1 MASPM
6 EYGLGMEKPMCLE
19 EFRHYHE
26 TDKQWMSRR
35 EFLTRHVHLYPGR
48 KMDQLIALSVV
59 WSNVVFIGNRYG
71 EQLTQK
77 VHQMAEGIDVGEM
90 PSFELVPGAK
100 AAKRPSSSEGDVQPS
115 KKKFGPR
122 PRFEPVHFVVS
133 TVEEDKVFQ
142 KTRETNE
149 NLDRQKQRDD
159 IHPSDVESQSFAV
172 CVTASDHSDAEENTE
187 VELGGHPYI
196 YDSNDT
202 NEQNKNESGNY
213 MTKLE
218 QDYSAKFESH
228 HSSLGKDFRS
238 NVLNS
243 WKTVSQQGRK
253 GIGFVKPLKKTGRTG
268 NEKRSGA
275 NYFMARAVHS
285 LDKSGFIGQ
294 LSAIVKQKLVN
305 PKMASDSKHINFT
318 HALTQ
323 SIQACKTNP
332 EYIYVPIKD
341 LPPGSVPKHKKVPPD
356 GYACE
361 VRCQDVYLATGY
373 SWSKIGARDRA
384 AELAIQLLQK
394 PMVDVATVQR
404 KCGRG
409 YRDDVVACSSDT
421 CMNDFPP
428 ALKQDDNSVN
438 DSGPSSQQFSEASK
452 GTSSRPWSQ
461 FILTENACDAIG
473 ILNNSATFNKMTVD
487 YKYETMPNNMWRCCV
502 YVQDHFI
509 ADGYGNKKN
518 SKHAAAESAVKV
530 LKAMHPN
537 SQRTISAT
545 NQGVSVTR
553 ELKDI
558 VVYEN
563 ASNPVCTLNDT
574 AQFNK
579 VNIEYV
585 FERAPGLN
593 WKCKVLI
600 QQQFVAEAVGIK
612 KTVKHDAAEAAVN
625 VLKRTQPV
633 VVNNLKK
640 GPVEDAISRN
650 RIRGL
655 SNDEAYKQHIKE
667 DNIGNQLL
675 RKMGWTGGGLGK
687 GGEGIAEPIS
697 VKEQFS
703 REGLGLATTN
713 QKITKRDIEQMIRN
727 YAGSCNQ
734 DDLTFSRELT
744 NEERKY
750 IHQIS
755 QKYGLKSKSHGQG
768 TERFL
773 VVSRK
778 RSRQDLLYQLKQE
791 GQVGSYALVM
801 PHN

>member
-1 MASPM
+1 MASRSSYPSG
-6 EYGLGMEKPMCLE
+6 EERPEILE
-19 EFRHYHE
+19 HFRQYHE
-26 TDKQWMSRR
+26 NDKQWGARR
-35 EFLTRHVHLYPGR
+35 EFLARHIHRYPGR
-48 KMDQLIALSVV
+48 KVDQLIALSVV
-59 WSNVVFIGNRYG
+59 WSNIVYIGNRYG
-71 EQLTQK
+71 DQLTQK
-77 VHQMAEGIDVGEM
+77 VHQMAEGIDIGEM
-90 PSFELVPGAK
+90 PSYELVPEAK
-100 AAKRPSSSEGDVQPS
+100 AAKRPNSSDADGQPA

-133 TVEEDKVFQ
+133 TVEEDKIFQ
-142 KTRETNE
+142 KTRETNAY
-149 NLDRQKQRDD
+149 LDRQSQCDS
-159 IHPSDVESQSFAV
+159 IHPSEVKSQMPAASA
-172 CVTASDHSDAEENTE
+172 AISDHSDTEENTE
-187 VELGGHPYI
+187 MELRCPYI
-196 YDSNDT
+196 FDSNDMDD
-202 NEQNKNESGNY
+202 QNKSDYGNF
-213 MTKLE
+213 MTKME

-228 HSSLGKDFRS
+228 YSSLSKDFRS
-238 NVLNS
+238 NVLDS
-243 WKTVSQQGRK
+243 WKGISQQGRK

-268 NEKRSGA
+268 MEKQSGS
-275 NYFMARAVHS
+275 NNSMARTVHS
-285 LDKSGFIGQ
+285 SDKPGLIKQ
-294 LSAIVKQKLVN
+294 LSAIVKQNLVN
-305 PKMASDSKHINFT
+305 PKMTSDSRHINFT
-318 HALTQ
+318 HVLTQ

-356 GYACE
+356 GFACE
-361 VRCQDVYLATGY
+361 VRYQDVYLATGY

-384 AELAIQLLQK
+384 AEWAIQLLQK

-404 KCGRG
+404 KCGHG
-409 YRDDVVACSSDT
+409 HRDDMVAFSSDT
-421 CMNDFPP
+421 RMNDFPP
-428 ALKQDDNSVN
+428 ALKQEDNLGN
-438 DSGPSSQQFSEASK
+438 DSGLFSQQFSETTK
-452 GTSSRPWSQ
+452 GTSCRPWSE

-473 ILNNSATFNKMTVD
+473 ILNNSATFNKMTVE
-487 YKYETMPNNMWRCCV
+487 YKYDMMANNVWRCCV
-502 YVQDHFI
+502 YVQDNLI
-509 ADGYGNKKN
+509 AEGFGNKKN
-518 SKHAAAESAVKV
+518 SKHAAAESAVKI
-530 LKAMHPN
+530 LKTMQPN
-537 SQRTISAT
+537 MNRTT
-545 NQGVSVTR
+545 NAQYTGNSLKR

-579 VNIEYV
+579 VNIEYI
-585 FERAPGLN
+585 FERAPGMN
-593 WKCKVLI
+593 WKCKVFI
-600 QQQFVAEAVGIK
+600 EQQFVAEAVGIK
-612 KTVKHDAAEAAVN
+612 KTVKHDAANAAVN
-625 VLKRTQPV
+625 ALKRTQPV

-640 GPVEDAISRN
+640 GPVEDIISRN
-650 RIRGL
+650 QIRGL
-655 SNDEAYKQHIKE
+655 SNEDAYKQQIKE

-703 REGLGLATTN
+703 REGLGLMTTN

-727 YAGSCNQ
+727 YAASCNQ

-768 TERFL
+768 AERFL

-778 RSRQDLLYQLKQE
+778 RSRQDLIHQLKQE